1 MPGGCP
7 RLLKEYRE
15 VKSTKQDPEIQL
27 ELADESDIFKWK
39 AYIQGPKDSPYSGGT
54 FELSLQCAD
63 TYPLAPPKVLF
74 VTPVF
79 HPNVLYKTGEI
90 CLDILKPDSWTPAW
104 TLQSV
109 CRAVAAL
116 LSHPEADSPLCA
128 AQIPNSSLDRS
139 NQTASTLHL
148 LTPICSLLS
157 SATRATGCTVPQLTA
172 TATAATL
179 SAMATCAAT
188 ARWRKCTQ
196 LCTLCKHCR
205 VNARCQLYLSS
216 HMRSIFES
224 CAGPAD
230 PAGIGPGRGTER
242 PVACTEHWSRS
253 RRVATRWPCPCRA
266 VRCGAARCAV
276 QCRAGTDNHQPPPT
290 TTTTTTPTTDRPP
303 TGTGGVDR
311 DRDRDRDRDAG
322 TEPASEWR
330 VLAPSGV

>member
-54 FELSLQCAD
+54 FELSLRCAD

-139 NQTASTLHL
+139 NQTASTWHL

-157 SATRATGCTVPQLTA
+157 SATRATGCTVPIWEILGRCY
-172 TATAATL
+172 AAL
-179 SAMATCAAT
+179 
-188 ARWRKCTQ
+188 
-196 LCTLCKHCR
+196 
-205 VNARCQLYLSS
+205 
-216 HMRSIFES
+216 
-224 CAGPAD
+224 GPQ
-230 PAGIGPGRGTER
+230 R
-242 PVACTEHWSRS
+242 
-253 RRVATRWPCPCRA
+253 
-266 VRCGAARCAV
+266 
-276 QCRAGTDNHQPPPT
+276 
-290 TTTTTTPTTDRPP
+290 
-303 TGTGGVDR
+303 
-311 DRDRDRDRDAG
+311 
-322 TEPASEWR
+322 
-330 VLAPSGV
+330 L